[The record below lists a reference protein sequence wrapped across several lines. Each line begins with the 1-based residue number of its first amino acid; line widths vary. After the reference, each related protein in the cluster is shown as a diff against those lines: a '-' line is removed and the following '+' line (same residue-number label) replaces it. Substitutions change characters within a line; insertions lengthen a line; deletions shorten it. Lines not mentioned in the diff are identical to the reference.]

1 MRRHPQVLVASWLNP
16 VTRDVPLRVRKN
28 DATSGSSGCLRLVI
42 ATALAAGLLSCKTAD
57 DAPPRKSAPGV
68 VARLKFPGGGGV
80 AFGAA
85 RFQPVEGGIVA
96 TVDLQSGTG
105 GRWRMVIHATGN
117 CTSPNLFS
125 AGPPLLLPGFS
136 APIEIPVVTT
146 ADASG
151 GATLRI
157 AGLVIDG
164 PAGIIGKSV
173 VVHAGA
179 VGPLD
184 AQPGVPNDRF
194 ACGVIETD
202 RPLF

>member
-1 MRRHPQVLVASWLNP
+1 MRRHPQVLIPPLCDP
-16 VTRDVPLRVRKN
+16 VTRDVPLRRRKN
-28 DATSGSSGCLRLVI
+28 DAASDLSSFRCL
-42 ATALAAGLLSCKTAD
+42 AFAAALAGGLLSCKMAD
-57 DAPPRKSAPGV
+57 EARPPKSEPGV
-68 VARLKFPGGGGV
+68 VARLAFAGGSA

-85 RFQPVEGGIVA
+85 RFHPVEGGVVA

-136 APIEIPVVTT
+136 APIEIPIVTT

-164 PAGIIGKSV
+164 PAGIRGKSV

-179 VGPLD
+179 VGSLD
-184 AQPGVPNDRF
+184 AQPGVPNNRV
-194 ACGVIETD
+194 ACGVIETA